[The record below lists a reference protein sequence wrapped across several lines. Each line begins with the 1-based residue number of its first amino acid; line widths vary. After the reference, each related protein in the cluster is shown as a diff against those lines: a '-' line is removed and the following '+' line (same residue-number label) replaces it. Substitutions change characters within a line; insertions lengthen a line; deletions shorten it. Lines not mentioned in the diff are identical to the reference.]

1 MTDILLAHGSRHP
14 RAAAGLE
21 ELRAKVSCR
30 TGRKTRV
37 AYLDL
42 QEPLLACVAQPG
54 DTVVPLLFTDAF
66 HTRHDVPAVTR
77 GLGVRVTEPL
87 GLGPDITDVLRPR
100 VTHGSV
106 LYAVGSSVPGA
117 NESVVVLAN
126 SLGITAEFATCAPRY
141 RPGSRPVVALFVTHG
156 LLLDRVPG
164 AQPLTAALA
173 PVVAQRILL
182 P

>member
-21 ELRAKVSCR
+21 ELRAAVSFR
-30 TGRKTRV
+30 TGRETRI

-42 QEPLLACVAQPG
+42 QEPLLADVAQPG

-66 HTRHDVPAVTR
+66 HSRHDVPAATR

-87 GLGPDITDVLRPR
+87 GLGPDIAEVLRPL
-100 VTHGSV
+100 VATGAV

-117 NESVVVLAN
+117 NESVAALAD
-126 SLGITAEFATCAPRY
+126 SLGITAAFATCEPRY
-141 RPGSRPVVALFVTHG
+141 QPGSEPVVALFVTYG
-156 LLLDRVPG
+156 LLLDRIPG
-164 AQPLTAALA
+164 AQPLTDALA
-173 PVVAQRILL
+173 PVVAERILHR
-182 P
+182 